1 MSEQIEQ
8 PKQPVSIKKVD
19 TPAGLS
25 NEMLI
30 EMLVKSQAENAASNK
45 LLAEAILE
53 SRKPYVD
60 PRVLEQKEIALK
72 ERQAEI
78 KRTAAIRV
86 ATKKGC
92 PHVRDNGTSNIKW
105 MEHSNNIV
113 KGVCGSCFS
122 EFDSRSA
129 ADVELVRRDPKSV
142 KGMGRAGQHANN
154 RFIGI

>member
-78 KRTAAIRV
+78 RRTAAIRA

-129 ADVELVRRDPKSV
+129 ADVELLRRDPKSV